1 MKTILDIG
9 KIRKS
14 IDLLIQFKIPEVFF
28 LELFFKARLFG
39 NNADLHLFI
48 HTASDTDDLIYSLY
62 EIEHEWSWRL
72 ESTLNGLSE
81 LIEQYNATDLFID
94 DLTDDDLILEMF

>member
-28 LELFFKARLFG
+28 LELFLKARLFG

-62 EIEHEWSWRL
+62 EIEHEWSL
-72 ESTLNGLSE
+72 LLDSTLNDLSE
-81 LIEQYNATDLFID
+81 LIEQYNTTDLFID
-94 DLTDDDLILEMF
+94 ELTDDDIILEMF